1 MVWGLRIFL
10 CALALAYAAWLGWP
24 MVEALSSGETVTRV
38 WAGLAPDGTLR
49 AMALAGLLVSI
60 LVLYALGGLAAAAGL
75 AWAPGLFFAGFAGE
89 IGLRLAAE
97 GGVPSAALDV
107 AARTEQALRPFGVL
121 VDTTPLSLAALLVLG
136 LCIVATGVW
145 RGQTGDALTRVW
157 TGLPPRA

>member
-1 MVWGLRIFL
+1 MVWGLRICL

-60 LVLYALGGLAAAAGL
+60 IVLYGLGGLATAAGL
-75 AWAPGLFFAGFAGE
+75 TWAPGLFFAGFAGE

-97 GGVPSAALDV
+97 GGVSSPTLDV

-121 VDTTPLSLAALLVLG
+121 VDTTPISLATLLVLG

-145 RGQTGDALTRVW
+145 RGQNGDALTRVW